1 MVSKDL
7 LCRESPYFAVIFD
20 GKFSEI
26 KKETAML
33 EDIEGVVSEQS
44 LAAFIQWLYTR
55 TVTFNVDFHKDPA
68 GYVAAVIEFARLAE
82 MLGVNGVGD
91 QMAQRIKEIM
101 LSKPYPTPKP
111 GTIGRANYRHIY
123 MVSSKHLLSLEH
135 LPKRHPVRR
144 MIAQASV
151 DSFLRSTNYKFAN
164 GVHDCPKFATDL
176 LVEVGEA
183 LNNLKYDMKATD
195 FQSPDPEAKITFKPW

>member
-1 MVSKDL
+1 M
-7 LCRESPYFAVIFD
+7 FD
-20 GKFSEI
+20 GKSSES

-55 TVTFNVDFHKDPA
+55 TVTLNVDFHKDPA

-101 LSKPYPTPKP
+101 LSNPYPIPKP
-111 GTIGRANYRHIY
+111 GRRATYRHIY
-123 MVSSKHLLSLEH
+123 MVSSKHLLSPEH

-164 GVHDCPKFATDL
+164 GEHDCPKFATDL

-183 LNNLKYDMKATD
+183 LNNLKYDMKPTD
-195 FQSPDPEAKITFKPW
+195 FQSSEPEAKITFKPW